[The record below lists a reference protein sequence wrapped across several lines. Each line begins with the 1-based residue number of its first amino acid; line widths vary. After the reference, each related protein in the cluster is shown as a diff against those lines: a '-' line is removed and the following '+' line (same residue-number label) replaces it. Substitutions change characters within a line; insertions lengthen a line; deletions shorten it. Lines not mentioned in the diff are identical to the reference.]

1 VSSTLSIGAPGLEF
15 SVVEVIAA
23 TGTAA
28 PTICFGLRVD
38 ACGREVRSLALNVQ
52 LRIDATRRRYEQG
65 DEERLLELFG
75 RRERWGQTLRSLLW
89 ANTSITVPRFV
100 GQTDVR
106 LHIPATYDFDV
117 LAAKYLNALGNGEVP
132 VELLFSGTLFYQ
144 DGARLQAA
152 PVSWERE
159 ARAAVPVA
167 VWRQALDEAFP
178 GEAWLRI
185 RRDVFERLWAY
196 RAAGALPSWEATL
209 DELLA
214 GRER

>member
-1 VSSTLSIGAPGLEF
+1 VSSALSIGAPELEF
-15 SVVEVIAA
+15 SVFEVGVAA
-23 TGTAA
+23 GTAA

-38 ACGREVRSLALNVQ
+38 AAGREVRSLALNVQ
-52 LRIDATRRRYEQG
+52 LRIDAARRRYAPE
-65 DEERLLELFG
+65 DEKRLLELFG
-75 RRERWGQTLRSLLW
+75 GRERWGQTLRSLLW
-89 ANTSITVPRFV
+89 ANISITVPRFV
-100 GQTDVR
+100 GHSDVQ

-117 LAAKYLNALGNGEVP
+117 LAAKYLNALGDGEVP

-144 DGARLQAA
+144 EGARLQAA

-167 VWRQALDEAFP
+167 VWREALDQAFP
-178 GEAWLRI
+178 GEAWLRV

-196 RAAGALPSWEATL
+196 RAAGALPSWEATI

-214 GRER
+214 GHER